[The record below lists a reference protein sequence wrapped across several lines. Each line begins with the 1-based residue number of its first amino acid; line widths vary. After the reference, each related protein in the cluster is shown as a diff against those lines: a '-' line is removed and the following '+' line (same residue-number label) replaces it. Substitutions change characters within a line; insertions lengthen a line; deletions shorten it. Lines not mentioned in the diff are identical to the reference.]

1 MHITRRGAAA
11 VALSCGML
19 ASLPALAADEPR
31 YNQVSLRAEVSK
43 EVARDLM
50 VVTLYSEAQNTD
62 PGKLAKQ
69 ITETMNKA
77 VQQSRQ
83 VKDVKISQG
92 SRNSYPVYDSKG
104 QKITGWRERA
114 ELRLESG
121 DFPALSKLTGELL
134 QQLKMGGMD
143 FAIAPATRKA
153 SEDALIKDAVDAFKA
168 RAQIATEALGGKGYK
183 VVSLNLNSSGYPQ
196 PYMRAP
202 MMMKASM
209 DAEAAPSP
217 QVEAGTTQV
226 SVNADGTIEVQM

>member
-1 MHITRRGAAA
+1 MHTPRRSAKALLAAS
-11 VALSCGML
+11 VLV
-19 ASLPALAADEPR
+19 SLPVLADEPR
-31 YNQVSLRAEVSK
+31 YNQVSLRAEASK

-50 VVTLYSEAQNTD
+50 VVTLYSEAQNSD
-62 PGKLAKQ
+62 PAKLAAE
-69 ITETMNKA
+69 ITTTLNKA
-77 VQQSRQ
+77 LEQARQ
-83 VKDVKISQG
+83 IKDVKISQG
-92 SRNSYPVYDSKG
+92 SRNAYPIYDDKG

-153 SEDALIKDAVDAFKA
+153 SEDALIKDAIDAFKA
-168 RAQIATEALGGKGYK
+168 RAQITTEALGGKGYK
-183 VVSLNLNSSGYPQ
+183 VVSLNLNSSGYPH
-196 PYMRAP
+196 PYARAP

-209 DAEAAPSP
+209 DAEGAAAP
-217 QVEAGTTQV
+217 QVEAGTTEV